1 MLLPKTKLFII
12 GHPIGHSLSPP
23 MQMAVLKK
31 LNLRYSYSS
40 VEVLPEE
47 LPLFIRKIRQNPY
60 YLGFN
65 ATLPHKETLIPFLDY
80 VCPEASLISAVNT
93 VVVRNKRLLGFNTDG
108 NGFIQ
113 GLKLN
118 SKFEPF
124 DKNIV
129 LLGAGGASR
138 AIAINLLK
146 ANCKKL
152 SIYNR
157 HFNRAHELVSY
168 LKPVFPGIT
177 LEALA
182 LDVLPEGDQLENAD
196 LLVNATSLGLQ
207 GTQFNDFPWAK
218 LKTTCV
224 VSDIVY
230 NPLHTHFL
238 IEAEKRGLPILT
250 GDFMLVHQGALA
262 FELWT
267 GHKPPIKTMHQAL
280 LHALNK

>member
-1 MLLPKTKLFII
+1 MILPKTKLFII
-12 GHPIGHSLSPP
+12 GHPIGHSLSPL
-23 MQMAVLKK
+23 MQTAALKK
-31 LNLRYSYSS
+31 LNLRYGYSS

-65 ATLPHKETLIPFLDY
+65 VTLPHKETIISLLDY
-80 VCPEASLISAVNT
+80 VCPEANQIGAVNT
-93 VVVRNKRLLGFNTDG
+93 VVLRNKQLLGFNTDG

-138 AIAINLLK
+138 AIAIKLLK
-146 ANCKKL
+146 ANCQKL
-152 SIYNR
+152 SIFNR

-168 LKPVFPGIT
+168 LKSIFPNIT
-177 LEALA
+177 LEAFA
-182 LDVLPEGDQLENAD
+182 LDALADSNQLENAD
-196 LLVNATSLGLQ
+196 LLVNTTSIGLK

-218 LKTTCV
+218 LKASCI

-230 NPLHTHFL
+230 NPLHTPFL
-238 IEAEKRGLPILT
+238 IEAEKRGLTIFT

-267 GHKPPIKTMHQAL
+267 GHKAPIKTMHQAL
-280 LHALNK
+280 YSKM